1 MSTSAAIR
9 DFIAPLL
16 PGWRIQFGRWVDGGS
31 ASRYAVIRPAG
42 GEPAEVVRRPAFTLT
57 LIGAKDDEAQVP
69 HDAADAV
76 IEAMRESSGS
86 LVFLQA
92 GEPAHFPTDD
102 GRSISEIAISAIT
115 N

>member
-1 MSTSAAIR
+1 MSAADALR
-9 DFIAPLL
+9 DFLVPLL
-16 PGWRIQFGRWVDGGS
+16 GGWRIQFGRWVDAGP
-31 ASRYAVIRPAG
+31 AVRYAVIKPAG
-42 GEPAEVVRRPAFTLT
+42 GVPAEVVRRPQFTLT
-57 LIGAKDDEAQVP
+57 LIGAQDDDAQVP
-69 HDAADAV
+69 HAAADTV